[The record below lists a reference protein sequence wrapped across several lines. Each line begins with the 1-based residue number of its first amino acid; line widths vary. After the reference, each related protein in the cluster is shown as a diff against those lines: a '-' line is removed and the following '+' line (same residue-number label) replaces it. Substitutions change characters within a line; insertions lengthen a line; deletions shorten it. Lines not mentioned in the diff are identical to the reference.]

1 MKRIIYSAAMLF
13 ALLTTACGSG
23 NKEVSE
29 LPQID
34 VNTNYPEKEIC
45 LQDVAEVSYVAL
57 DSQDDLL
64 FNGSVGSLSDKG
76 IVIYDGSNQ
85 RLLFFDKQGK
95 FLNSVDRKGQ
105 GPEEY
110 SMMFKALVDWDKDEV
125 LVLNSYSQSVVYSLD
140 GTFKRRLT
148 FESDVNPSDVY
159 YWSDGQCVSYRKAYL
174 DEDGQLEPYQPI
186 VFYSRET
193 GKMEDSLS
201 YRKEHEFP
209 LIIGNGSMKMEISYP
224 SLVKLNGDV
233 YVNDLSADT
242 IYRLVHPTKALQPV
256 ITRTPSVL
264 DDKEGYFMDL
274 YGITPQFYFF
284 KFSSRQLS
292 FDAGNF
298 RIIDE
303 MSKNAIYDR
312 KDGKVYHPKFS
323 NKDYPSMEKFDLRF
337 SEEVDACATIE
348 FEAFDLIEA
357 LEAGELSGELKTVA
371 EGLKED
377 DNPVLMVVKF
387 KE

>member
-1 MKRIIYSAAMLF
+1 MKRIIYSAAMLL
-13 ALLTTACGSG
+13 ALLSTACGSG

-64 FNGSVGSLSDKG
+64 FNGYVGSLSDKG
-76 IVIYDGSNQ
+76 IVIFDASNQ
-85 RLLFFDKQGK
+85 RLLYFDEQGK
-95 FLNSVDRKGQ
+95 FLNPIGRKGE

-110 SMMFKALVDWDKDEV
+110 SKVFKALVDWDKDEV
-125 LVLNSYSQSVVYSLD
+125 LVLNSYSQSVVYSFD
-140 GTFKRRLT
+140 GTFKRRMT
-148 FESDVNPSDVY
+148 FETDVNPGDVY
-159 YWSDGQCVSYRKAYL
+159 KWSDDQFVTYRRGVL
-174 DEDGQLEPYQPI
+174 DEDGELEPYRPI
-186 VFYSRET
+186 IFYSRET

-209 LIIGNGSMKMEISYP
+209 VIIGNGSMQISYP

-242 IYRLVHPTKALQPV
+242 IYRLVPPTKALQPV
-256 ITRTPSVL
+256 ITRTPSVVN
-264 DDKEGYFMDL
+264 DGDGYFMDL
-274 YGITPQFYFF
+274 YGITSRFYFF

-303 MSKNAIYDR
+303 KSKNAIYDR
-312 KDGKVYHPKFS
+312 KDGKVYHPKFR
-323 NKDYPSMEKFDLRF
+323 NKDYPSMEKCDLRF
-337 SEEVDACATIE
+337 SEEVHACATVQ

-357 LEAGELSGELKTVA
+357 LEAGELSGELKTIA

>member
-1 MKRIIYSAAMLF
+1 MLL
-13 ALLTTACGSG
+13 ALLSTACGSG
-23 NKEVSE
+23 NKEASE

-64 FNGSVGSLSDKG
+64 FNGSVKSVSDKG
-76 IVIYDGSNQ
+76 IVIYDASNQ
-85 RLLFFDKQGK
+85 RLLFFDNQGK
-95 FLNSVDRKGQ
+95 FLNPVGRKGQ

-110 SMMFKALVDWDKDEV
+110 PMMFTVFVDWDNNE
-125 LVLNSYSQSVVYSLD
+125 LVVFCSQSQIVVYSLD
-140 GTFKRRLT
+140 GTFKRRVT
-148 FESDVNPSDVY
+148 FDSNVNPGDVY
-159 YWSDGQCVSYRKAYL
+159 GWSDGQFVSYRKGVL
-174 DEDGQLEPYQPI
+174 DKDGQLEPYRPI
-186 VFYSRET
+186 VFYSREA

-209 LIIGNGSMKMEISYP
+209 VIVGKGSMEISYP

-242 IYRLVHPTKALQPV
+242 IYRLVSPTKALQPV
-256 ITRTPSVL
+256 ITRTPSVV
-264 DDKEGYFMDL
+264 DDGDGYFMDL
-274 YGITPQFYFF
+274 YGITSRFYFF

-298 RIIDE
+298 RIIDDK
-303 MSKNAIYDR
+303 SKNAIYDR
-312 KDGKVYHPKFS
+312 KDGKVYHPKFI
-323 NKDYPSMEKFDLRF
+323 NKDYPSMEKCELRF
-337 SEEVDACATIE
+337 SEEVHACATIQL
-348 FEAFDLIEA
+348 EAFELIEA
-357 LEAGELSGELKTVA
+357 LEAGKLSGELKTIA

>member
-1 MKRIIYSAAMLF
+1 MKRIIYSAAMLL
-13 ALLTTACGSG
+13 ALISMACGGG
-23 NKEVSE
+23 NKEASE

-34 VNTNYPEKEIC
+34 VHTNYPEKEIC

-76 IVIYDGSNQ
+76 IVIYDGSHQ

-110 SMMFKALVDWDKDEV
+110 SMMFYVFVNWDKNEV
-125 LVLNSYSQSVVYSLD
+125 VVFCSHSQIMVYSLD
-140 GTFKRRLT
+140 GTFKRRMT
-148 FESDVNPSDVY
+148 FETDVNPGDMY
-159 YWSDGQCVSYRKAYL
+159 KWSDDQFVTYRRGVL
-174 DEDGQLEPYQPI
+174 DEDGELEPYQPI
-186 VFYSRET
+186 VFYSREI

-209 LIIGNGSMKMEISYP
+209 VIIGNGSMQISYP

-242 IYRLVHPTKALQPV
+242 IYRLVPPTKALQPV
-256 ITRTPSVL
+256 ITRTPSVV
-264 DDKEGYFMDL
+264 DDGDGYFMDL
-274 YGITPQFYFF
+274 YGITSRFYFF

-303 MSKNAIYDR
+303 KSKNAIYDR

-323 NKDYPSMEKFDLRF
+323 NKDYPSMENCELRF
-337 SEEVDACATIE
+337 SEEVHACATMQI
-348 FEAFDLIEA
+348 EAFDLIEA
-357 LEAGELSGELKTVA
+357 LEAGKLSGELKTIA

>member
-1 MKRIIYSAAMLF
+1 MKRIIYSAVVLL
-13 ALLTTACGSG
+13 ALLSTACGSG
-23 NKEVSE
+23 NKEASE

-34 VNTNYPEKEIC
+34 VNTSYPEKEIC

-64 FNGSVGSLSDKG
+64 FNGPVGSLSDKG
-76 IVIYDGSNQ
+76 IVIFDASNQ
-85 RLLFFDKQGK
+85 RLLYFDEQGK
-95 FLNSVDRKGQ
+95 FLNPIGRKGE

-110 SMMFKALVDWDKDEV
+110 SMVFKALVDWDKDEV

-148 FESDVNPSDVY
+148 FESDVNPGDVY
-159 YWSDGQCVSYRKAYL
+159 GWSDGQFVSYRKAYL
-174 DEDGQLEPYQPI
+174 DEDGQLEPYRPV
-186 VFYSRET
+186 VFYSREA

-209 LIIGNGSMKMEISYP
+209 VIVGNGSMEISYP

-242 IYRLVHPTKALQPV
+242 IYRLVSPMKALQPV
-256 ITRTPSVL
+256 ITRTPSVV
-264 DDKEGYFMDL
+264 DDGDGYFMDL
-274 YGITPQFYFF
+274 YGITSRFYFF

-303 MSKNAIYDR
+303 KSKNAIYDR

-323 NKDYPSMEKFDLRF
+323 NKDYPSMENCELRF
-337 SEEVDACATIE
+337 SEEVDACATIQL
-348 FEAFDLIEA
+348 EAFDLIEA
-357 LEAGELSGELKTVA
+357 LEAGKLSGELKTIA

>member
-1 MKRIIYSAAMLF
+1 MKRIVYSAAMLLT
-13 ALLTTACGSG
+13 LLTTACGGG

-45 LQDVAEVSYVAL
+45 LQDVAEVSYIAL
-57 DSQDDLL
+57 DSQNDCL
-64 FNGSVGSLSDKG
+64 FNGAVRSLSDKG
-76 IVIYDGSNQ
+76 IAILDVSNS

-95 FLNSVDRKGQ
+95 FLNPVDRKGQ

-110 SMMFKALVDWDKDEV
+110 SMMFTVFVDWDKNEV
-125 LVLNSYSQSVVYSLD
+125 VVFSSLSQIVVYSLD
-140 GTFKRRLT
+140 GTFKRRVT
-148 FESDVNPSDVY
+148 FESDVNPGDVCS
-159 YWSDGQCVSYRKAYL
+159 WLDGQLISYRRGVL
-174 DEDGQLEPYQPI
+174 GEDGQLEPYRPI
-186 VFYSRET
+186 VFYSREA

-284 KFSSRQLS
+284 KFSSRQPS
-292 FDAGNF
+292 FDGGNF
-298 RIIDE
+298 RVIDE
-303 MSKNAIYDR
+303 KSKNAIYDR
-312 KDGKVYHPKFS
+312 NNGQIYHPKFI
-323 NKDYPSMEKFDLRF
+323 NKDYPLMEKCELRF
-337 SEEVDACATIE
+337 SEEVHACATIQ
-348 FEAFDLIEA
+348 FEAFELVEA
-357 LEAGELSGELKTVA
+357 LEAGELSGELKTIA

>member
-1 MKRIIYSAAMLF
+1 MLL
-13 ALLTTACGSG
+13 ALLSTACGSG
-23 NKEVSE
+23 NKEASE

-64 FNGSVGSLSDKG
+64 FNGSVKSVSDKG
-76 IVIYDGSNQ
+76 IVIYDASNQ
-85 RLLFFDKQGK
+85 RLLFFDNQGK
-95 FLNSVDRKGQ
+95 FLNPVGRKGQ

-110 SMMFKALVDWDKDEV
+110 PMMFTVFVDWDNNEIV
-125 LVLNSYSQSVVYSLD
+125 VFCSQSQIVVYSLD
-140 GTFKRRLT
+140 GTFKRRVT
-148 FESDVNPSDVY
+148 FDSNVNPGDVY
-159 YWSDGQCVSYRKAYL
+159 GWSDGQFVSYRKGVL
-174 DEDGQLEPYQPI
+174 DKDGQLEPYRPI
-186 VFYSRET
+186 VFYSREA

-209 LIIGNGSMKMEISYP
+209 VIVGKGSMEISYP

-242 IYRLVHPTKALQPV
+242 IYRLVSPTKALQPV
-256 ITRTPSVL
+256 ITRTPSVV
-264 DDKEGYFMDL
+264 DDGDGYFMDL
-274 YGITPQFYFF
+274 YGITSRFYFF

-298 RIIDE
+298 RIIDDK
-303 MSKNAIYDR
+303 SKNAIYDR
-312 KDGKVYHPKFS
+312 KDGKVYHPKFI
-323 NKDYPSMEKFDLRF
+323 NKDYPSMEKCELRF
-337 SEEVDACATIE
+337 SEEVHACATIQL
-348 FEAFDLIEA
+348 EAFELIEA
-357 LEAGELSGELKTVA
+357 LEAGKLSGELKTIA

>member
-1 MKRIIYSAAMLF
+1 MRRKIYSAALLL
-13 ALLTTACGSG
+13 ALLSTACGSG
-23 NKEVSE
+23 NKEASE

-64 FNGSVGSLSDKG
+64 FNGSVKSVSDKG
-76 IVIYDGSNQ
+76 IVIYDASNQ
-85 RLLFFDKQGK
+85 RLLFFDNQGK
-95 FLNSVDRKGQ
+95 FLNPVDRKGQ

-110 SMMFKALVDWDKDEV
+110 PMMFTVFVDWDNNEIV
-125 LVLNSYSQSVVYSLD
+125 VFCSQSQIVVYSLD
-140 GTFKRRLT
+140 GTFKRRVT
-148 FESDVNPSDVY
+148 FESDVNPRDVY
-159 YWSDGQCVSYRKAYL
+159 GWSDGQLVSYRRGVL
-174 DEDGQLEPYQPI
+174 DKDGQLEPYRPI
-186 VFYSRET
+186 IFYSREA

-209 LIIGNGSMKMEISYP
+209 VIVGKGSMEISYP

-242 IYRLVHPTKALQPV
+242 IYRLVSPTKALQPV
-256 ITRTPSVL
+256 ITRTPSVV
-264 DDKEGYFMDL
+264 DDGDGYFMDL
-274 YGITPQFYFF
+274 YGITSQFYFF
-284 KFSSRQLS
+284 KFTSRQPS

-298 RIIDE
+298 RIIDDK
-303 MSKNAIYDR
+303 SKNAIYDR
-312 KDGKVYHPKFS
+312 KEGKVYHPKFI
-323 NKDYPSMEKFDLRF
+323 NKDYPSMEKCELRF
-337 SEEVDACATIE
+337 SEEVHACATIQL
-348 FEAFDLIEA
+348 EAFDLVEA
-357 LEAGELSGELKTVA
+357 LEAGKLSGELKTIA